1 MTHPAGG
8 PGPAAQSARER
19 ASRLFLILAPAAL
32 VGSGEDLSRTSL
44 HCFHQSLSSSMA
56 SQWMLSGEM
65 TLKVQG
71 ILWQGDEAHRPWSQD
86 TWAQISSFLSDIKS
100 RTGPTHAGG
109 GHPTWHSVSQADG
122 GASDRVSSRQEFGP
136 DPTGTQTFLTFPERL
151 LALPRRRDGAGAVLL
166 PPPCSPALSF
176 WGEQRGHHIQTSH
189 PGSAGRILVASVAP
203 KHSSRVPC
211 FPNLQCFLKLE
222 TRAPLFLP
230 EASNSPDG
238 SHSISLGPGM
248 RTTQTVPNQLKATF
262 WSKQERNRLLCQGTE
277 RLGLFVIMA

>member
-19 ASRLFLILAPAAL
+19 ASRSFLILAPAAL

-44 HCFHQSLSSSMA
+44 LHCFHQSLSSSMA
-56 SQWMLSGEM
+56 SQWTLSGEM
-65 TLKVQG
+65 TLKVQA

-86 TWAQISSFLSDIKS
+86 AWAQISSFLSDIKS

-122 GASDRVSSRQEFGP
+122 DASDRVSSRQEFGP
-136 DPTGTQTFLTFPERL
+136 DPTGTQTWKKGKGHSVRTDVRAPSITQAAESPPRSVLTFPERL
-151 LALPRRRDGAGAVLL
+151 LALPRRCDGAGAVLL

-189 PGSAGRILVASVAP
+189 PGSAGWILVASGTKAQVSGEMSHLP
-203 KHSSRVPC
+203 L
-211 FPNLQCFLKLE
+211 F
-222 TRAPLFLP
+222 RAPLLRKAVKGLLG
-230 EASNSPDG
+230 ASHELLNAFQNE
-238 SHSISLGPGM
+238 LA
-248 RTTQTVPNQLKATF
+248 L
-262 WSKQERNRLLCQGTE
+262 EREKGNLSG
-277 RLGLFVIMA
+277 